1 MTAEFVL
8 SELQSVG
15 SPEKAAHLSRF
26 FKTGPGQYGE
36 GDRFLGVVVPQT
48 RSIAKANKAMPLDEL
63 QRLLDSPWHEAR
75 LCALLVLVYRFQ
87 DKKTPETERE
97 KMYRFYLKNTRRCNN
112 WDLVDLSC
120 RDIVGEYLVNR
131 DRSVLYELA
140 ASDNL
145 WEQRISIVCTWA
157 FIRRSDFTDTLALA
171 ERLMTHKHDLMH
183 KWAGIYNVRSFI
195 SDDPVQFPHRFTEKR
210 DIEISAFIT
219 SWISYGRRELI
230 LRKADWLHSRMG
242 GSPYEWVLSGR
253 YWELVS
259 DVPAGKRDTFYRF
272 YTHSDL
278 CALCDQ
284 LKEIYQRY
292 DSLEDA
298 LAASSY
304 PNPVFK
310 LQDLFSGINGIPVMG
325 GTSACKRLAMFLRWM
340 VRTDGIVDFGIWQTV
355 FHPRQLIIPLD
366 THVHQIS
373 LELGLTQQRTAT
385 LKTALEITE
394 ALSHIFPDDP
404 CLGDFALFGY
414 DINKGK

>member
-1 MTAEFVL
+1 MDEQLTA
-8 SELQSVG
+8 
-15 SPEKAAHLSRF
+15 K
-26 FKTGPGQYGE
+26 
-36 GDRFLGVVVPQT
+36 
-48 RSIAKANKAMPLDEL
+48 
-63 QRLLDSPWHEAR
+63 
-75 LCALLVLVYRFQ
+75 
-87 DKKTPETERE
+87 
-97 KMYRFYLKNTRRCNN
+97 LK
-112 WDLVDLSC
+112 
-120 RDIVGEYLVNR
+120 E
-131 DRSVLYELA
+131 
-140 ASDNL
+140 
-145 WEQRISIVCTWA
+145 
-157 FIRRSDFTDTLALA
+157 
-171 ERLMTHKHDLMH
+171 
-183 KWAGIYNVRSFI
+183 WAGTYNVKSFI
-195 SDDPVQFPHRFTEKR
+195 PDDPVQFPHRFSEKR

-242 GSPYEWVLSGR
+242 RSPYEWVLSGR
-253 YWELVS
+253 YRELVS

-278 CALCDQ
+278 CALCDW
-284 LKEIYQRY
+284 LKEIYERY

-298 LAASSY
+298 LAASPY
-304 PNPVFK
+304 PNPVLK

-340 VRTDGIVDFGIWQTV
+340 IRTDGIVDFGIWKTA

-385 LKTALEITE
+385 LKTALEITG

>member
-1 MTAEFVL
+1 MDEQL
-8 SELQSVG
+8 
-15 SPEKAAHLSRF
+15 KA
-26 FKTGPGQYGE
+26 K
-36 GDRFLGVVVPQT
+36 
-48 RSIAKANKAMPLDEL
+48 
-63 QRLLDSPWHEAR
+63 
-75 LCALLVLVYRFQ
+75 
-87 DKKTPETERE
+87 
-97 KMYRFYLKNTRRCNN
+97 LK
-112 WDLVDLSC
+112 
-120 RDIVGEYLVNR
+120 E
-131 DRSVLYELA
+131 
-140 ASDNL
+140 
-145 WEQRISIVCTWA
+145 
-157 FIRRSDFTDTLALA
+157 
-171 ERLMTHKHDLMH
+171 
-183 KWAGIYNVRSFI
+183 WAGIYNVRSFI
-195 SDDPVQFPHRFTEKR
+195 PDDPVQFPHRFTEKR

-219 SWISYGRRELI
+219 SWISYGRREL
-230 LRKADWLHSRMG
+230 G
-242 GSPYEWVLSGR
+242 
-253 YWELVS
+253 S

-278 CALCDQ
+278 CALCDR